1 MFIGGGV
8 RGNVT
13 VIGGDFTLSHA
24 KVTGN
29 VRVQGW
35 SEFSI
40 TAGSEID
47 GNLTI
52 ENASSVALLNP
63 LCASMVA
70 GDLLVSDNDIPIE
83 IGSSQASCP
92 GNIFGHNVVIKNNTD
107 AIQVY
112 DNQITNDLTCF
123 DNISIAGGGNSARGD
138 KEGQCVPF

>member
-29 VRVQGW
+29 VRIQGW

-47 GNLTI
+47 GSLTI
-52 ENASSVALLNP
+52 ENTSSAALRNP
-63 LCASMVA
+63 LCASRVA
-70 GDLLVSDNDIPIE
+70 GNLLVSDNDIPIE
-83 IGSSQASCP
+83 IGSPQASCP
-92 GNIFGHNVVIKNNTD
+92 GNISGRNVVIKNNAD
-107 AIQVY
+107 SIEVY
-112 DNQITNDLTCF
+112 DNQITKDLRCF
-123 DNISIAGGGNSARGD
+123 DNISLAGGGNSARD